1 MAIAKIVDESHQL
14 TSTTFADMVAL
25 KEHFPSFTPEEYFAW
40 EEQQLERHEY
50 MDGEVYAMSGG
61 TINHGD
67 IALNFGVLLKT
78 HMRGRGCKTLN
89 SDCRVKVLGMNKYVY
104 PDTSVTCD
112 DRDKT
117 TTQYITY
124 PCLIIEVLSPGTEAY
139 DRGNKFK
146 MYRRNPSLQEYVLVS
161 ADTIEVELF
170 RRTQTDDWRIINYQA
185 GDKVELTS
193 VNLTFEIEQLYEDI
207 VFPESET

>member
-1 MAIAKIVDESHQL
+1 M
-14 TSTTFADMVAL
+14 TAL
-25 KEHFPSFTPEEYFAW
+25 KEHYPRFTPEEYFAW

-67 IALNFGVLLKT
+67 IAGNFLALLKA
-78 HMRGRGCKTLN
+78 HMRGSGCKTLN
-89 SDCRVKVLGMNKYVY
+89 SDCRVKVLGMDKYVY

-112 DRDKT
+112 DSLPETLRERDKT

-124 PCLIIEVLSPGTEAY
+124 PCLIIEVLSPTTEAY

-161 ADTIEVELF
+161 AEAIEIELF
-170 RRTQTDDWRIINYQA
+170 RRTDTDDWRILNYQA
-185 GDKVELTS
+185 GDTVELKS
-193 VNLTFEIEQLYEDI
+193 VNLSIPIEQIYEDI
-207 VFPESET
+207 VFEDSTSPHSNPT